1 MPPKFMKWQE
11 QRVNFVPGATT
22 SGKNPTKIK
31 NHTANLYT
39 WDDGRQEIY
48 LFGGYDGRKNHN
60 DIHIL
65 DCNTLLWSKP
75 KVHGDVP
82 EGRNGHTTTLA
93 QDSLYIQGGW
103 LGRGPLAAND
113 IHVFDILSK
122 TWIPSDFEGE
132 PPGPCNMHTSNYLD
146 HKKSIFVFR
155 GGDGKDYLNDLH
167 ILNIPERKWLS
178 TEDTQV
184 SGNVPSKRAN
194 HSSAVVGTKLC
205 IFGGWDGKKRLN
217 DIFVLDTDT
226 LVWSKPNV
234 NGRLPAPRAGM
245 SFISVDNFAFLF
257 GGSGAQAT
265 CFNDVQIFD
274 LENCK
279 WLSVAKE
286 DPNAVHNAN
295 NYQDDGLGKSS
306 AEFESRHG
314 PREMQQS
321 EYLINKKYFTAS
333 SDGNG
338 ITNSGIS
345 SSLKEDYND
354 DGGNPNSYDSLEQ
367 DDVLLQGKG
376 PAHRAGHTATKVDRR
391 IFLLGGS
398 HGVEYKNDFY
408 ILDTDPKPNVKVS
421 SLDSVTIFQQNLHK
435 YLDNEEFSDISFL
448 VDGRVIY
455 AHKIVL
461 CSQSDRFRAMFT
473 SGFRESKEKQI
484 EIDGM
489 TADVFM
495 VMMDYLYTGKTDE
508 IENSLPD
515 YYNNTE
521 NNNYHDNVDPANIE
535 RVCNVMQAADQFFLD
550 RLKQICEFHLQK
562 VVNEE
567 TLEYLLERANMCDA
581 KQLEAVC
588 SHQKRNLLFYQQLRK
603 NNQLGYI
610 VNDGLQ
616 EGSKMGTN
624 VDKNKQKN
632 VSPSTT
638 TNLYE
643 GSKKEEIA
651 KLSRKK

>member
-1 MPPKFMKWQE
+1 M
-11 QRVNFVPGATT
+11 
-22 SGKNPTKIK
+22 
-31 NHTANLYT
+31 
-39 WDDGRQEIY
+39 
-48 LFGGYDGRKNHN
+48 
-60 DIHIL
+60 
-65 DCNTLLWSKP
+65 
-75 KVHGDVP
+75 
-82 EGRNGHTTTLA
+82 
-93 QDSLYIQGGW
+93 
-103 LGRGPLAAND
+103 
-113 IHVFDILSK
+113 
-122 TWIPSDFEGE
+122 
-132 PPGPCNMHTSNYLD
+132 
-146 HKKSIFVFR
+146 
-155 GGDGKDYLNDLH
+155 H

-354 DGGNPNSYDSLEQ
+354 DGGNPNSYDSLEK
-367 DDVLLQGKG
+367 LQNEIIVNCF
-376 PAHRAGHTATKVDRR
+376 AWSTSRASIVKRNELYDLKMVSRTPPEEPLSPTRGSTERKTA
-391 IFLLGGS
+391 S
-398 HGVEYKNDFY
+398 DFD
-408 ILDTDPKPNVKVS
+408 L
-421 SLDSVTIFQQNLHK
+421 
-435 YLDNEEFSDISFL
+435 
-448 VDGRVIY
+448 
-455 AHKIVL
+455 
-461 CSQSDRFRAMFT
+461 
-473 SGFRESKEKQI
+473 
-484 EIDGM
+484 
-489 TADVFM
+489 
-495 VMMDYLYTGKTDE
+495 
-508 IENSLPD
+508 
-515 YYNNTE
+515 
-521 NNNYHDNVDPANIE
+521 
-535 RVCNVMQAADQFFLD
+535 VCN
-550 RLKQICEFHLQK
+550 
-562 VVNEE
+562 
-567 TLEYLLERANMCDA
+567 
-581 KQLEAVC
+581 
-588 SHQKRNLLFYQQLRK
+588 
-603 NNQLGYI
+603 
-610 VNDGLQ
+610 
-616 EGSKMGTN
+616 
-624 VDKNKQKN
+624 
-632 VSPSTT
+632 
-638 TNLYE
+638 
-643 GSKKEEIA
+643 
-651 KLSRKK
+651 